1 MRATQSTKPRGNQR
15 RLRGAAI
22 VAVIGL
28 VVLAPA
34 LPLIDPNLTALDQRL
49 LPPGASGHLLGTDQL
64 GRDMLSRLVH
74 ATRLSLGI
82 GVIGVGVAAGIG
94 TTLGVA
100 AAYYGKLVDFVLM
113 RSVDVVLSF
122 PYLLLA
128 LGIVAVL
135 GPSLTHAMVAIAIV
149 NVPFFARSMRG
160 AALSVTAEEYVIAAR
175 ALGAGNFRILT
186 RHLLPALWAPLSA
199 AAATSAGWMVV
210 ETAGLSFL
218 GLGAQP
224 PTADLGTMVGQ
235 ARHLLVSSPH
245 AVLLPAACLSA
256 VVVALNLLSD
266 PRSKSEPSEWPT
278 EGPDTLPSSAAP
290 SKTSSPVRD
299 EPADPLLEV
308 RGLTLFAQ
316 NQRLLRGVDVDVAA
330 GRALG
335 IAGPSG
341 SGKSLTLLSILGL
354 LPSGLHVEGGAIS
367 FAGNAMQPGSPQQ
380 AALLGKH
387 IGYVPQNPQSSLH
400 PLFRI
405 GDQITEAIQ
414 LHQPQTAAEAADK
427 AEALLREVRVAD
439 PAARLRA
446 YPHELSGG
454 MRQRVALA
462 IAMANDPDL
471 LLLDEPTTAL
481 DATTQASLLALLS
494 DRIQARGLAVV
505 FVSHDLGV
513 LAEICDDVMIMND
526 GRAVESG
533 PTQRI
538 FETPAHEITAALV
551 QAAAEPGSGRR
562 PAAPA

>member
-1 MRATQSTKPRGNQR
+1 MSSAQPTSADGER
-15 RLRGAAI
+15 RLLRGAAI

-28 VVLAPA
+28 IVFAPA

-49 LPPGASGHLLGTDQL
+49 LPPGTPGHVLGTDQL
-64 GRDMLSRLVH
+64 GRDMLSRLVF

-94 TTLGVA
+94 TTLGVV
-100 AAYYGKLVDFVLM
+100 AAYYGKFVDFLLM

-160 AALSVTAEEYVIAAR
+160 AALSVTAEEYVTAAR

-186 RHLLPALWAPLSA
+186 QHLLPALRAPLSA

-235 ARHLLVSSPH
+235 TRHLLVSSPH

-256 VVVALNLLSD
+256 VVIALNLLSD
-266 PRSKSEPSEWPT
+266 PRAKSVAQVRPT
-278 EGPDTLPSSAAP
+278 KDVDAEAAP
-290 SKTSSPVRD
+290 PPPKQP
-299 EPADPLLEV
+299 EPADPLLRVE
-308 RGLTLFAQ
+308 GLTLTIRDQ
-316 NQRLLRGVDVDVAA
+316 ILLRGIELSVAA

-341 SGKSLTLLSILGL
+341 SGKSLTLLSVLGL
-354 LPSGLHVEGGAIS
+354 LPPGMHVQGGAMT
-367 FAGNAMQPGSPQQ
+367 FAGNTMQPNSSEQ

-405 GDQITEAIQ
+405 GDQITEAIL
-414 LHQPQTAAEAADK
+414 LHQPQSRSDAAQK

-446 YPHELSGG
+446 FPHELSGG

-462 IAMANDPDL
+462 VALANDPDL

-494 DRIQARGLAVV
+494 DRIRARSLAVV

-526 GRAVESG
+526 GQAIEYG

-538 FETPAHEITAALV
+538 FAAPTHEVTSALV
-551 QAAAEPGSGRR
+551 RAATGPSAR
-562 PAAPA
+562 PLRDPPATA